1 MAPQNETD
9 DEPDEPIA
17 RTRQPR
23 PHRCPQTS
31 MTKSQESHLR
41 MYQAARDV
49 CRRNMLP
56 LACLPVAR
64 KGFADFEAA
73 LKALE
78 QLLTTAPD
86 ADASPRAHDDFK
98 DLVAAGFR
106 AVDCMLK
113 ERLDI
118 HMDFFAGTAP
128 QFFGAFRTVRMQVK
142 KRAAGL

>member
-1 MAPQNETD
+1 
-9 DEPDEPIA
+9 
-17 RTRQPR
+17 
-23 PHRCPQTS
+23 
-31 MTKSQESHLR
+31 MTKAQENNLR
-41 MYQAARDV
+41 MYHAVRDV

-73 LKALE
+73 LKALD
-78 QLLTTAPD
+78 QLLTTAPE

-98 DLVAAGFR
+98 EQVAAGFR

-113 ERLDI
+113 ERLDV
-118 HMDFFAGTAP
+118 HMDFFAGTAT
-128 QFFGAFRTVRMQVK
+128 QFFGAFRTARMQVK